1 MNMVQLIVAPKASH
15 RSLYHWLLEL
25 NKERWDVGM
34 SLSVCMLD
42 VQCHVYCIKCIT
54 ISTWMRLDTVD
65 DVRVGHEHVDDLTT
79 PLVPEEHT
87 TTVTTTHHP
96 VLSPEVGLLD
106 LRGREGERG
115 RGERGRGRG
124 RRRRENRN

>member
-1 MNMVQLIVAPKASH
+1 M
-15 RSLYHWLLEL
+15 Y
-25 NKERWDVGM
+25 
-34 SLSVCMLD
+34 CMLN
-42 VQCHVYCIKCIT
+42 VT

-65 DVRVGHEHVDDLTT
+65 DMRVGHEHVDDLTT

-106 LRGREGERG
+106 LRGRGREG
-115 RGERGRGRG
+115 GRGRERG
-124 RRRRENRN
+124 IECSWKYTHY

>member
-1 MNMVQLIVAPKASH
+1 M
-15 RSLYHWLLEL
+15 
-25 NKERWDVGM
+25 
-34 SLSVCMLD
+34 C
-42 VQCHVYCIKCIT
+42 VYYVYSITCICIT
-54 ISTWMRLDTVD
+54 ITTWMRLDTVD

-106 LRGREGERG
+106 LRGERRG
-115 RGERGRGRG
+115 RGERGREGE
-124 RRRRENRN
+124 RRERKGGRERERES

>member
-1 MNMVQLIVAPKASH
+1 M
-15 RSLYHWLLEL
+15 L
-25 NKERWDVGM
+25 N
-34 SLSVCMLD
+34 
-42 VQCHVYCIKCIT
+42 IT

-65 DVRVGHEHVDDLTT
+65 DVRVSHEHVDDLTT

-106 LRGREGERG
+106 LGRKGEGGERGGMKGGKEREGGRGRES
-115 RGERGRGRG
+115 
-124 RRRRENRN
+124 